1 MALICTCGTELPD
14 NARFCH
20 QCGKP
25 QREEDV
31 VVTPEPLHPELLP
44 PLAHPVSPP
53 INFSNPVAVRV
64 AVLCASMSAL
74 LNFLPLISL
83 GCCLWITGAGFFS
96 AVLYARRTGVL
107 LSSSQG
113 ARLGWLTGLLTF
125 VMTLVLTAVN
135 FVMLRSGGG
144 FREALRRSMERISA
158 QDQITQ
164 QVLDFLT
171 SPAGLTVFLLGY
183 IVLGFI
189 FIASLCIA
197 GGALGAKVMEKE

>member
-1 MALICTCGTELPD
+1 
-14 NARFCH
+14 
-20 QCGKP
+20 
-25 QREEDV
+25 V
-31 VVTPEPLHPELLP
+31 VVAPEPLRPDLLP

-53 INFSNPVAVRV
+53 INFSNPAAVRV
-64 AVLCASMSAL
+64 AVLCSAL
-74 LNFLPLISL
+74 SAFLNFLPLISL

-107 LSSSQG
+107 LSTGEG

-135 FVMLRSGGG
+135 FVVLRSGSG
-144 FREALRRSMERISA
+144 FREALRRSMERVST
-158 QDQITQ
+158 QDQVTQ
-164 QVLDFLT
+164 RVLDFLS
-171 SPAGLTVFLLGY
+171 SPAGLTIFLLGY

>member
-1 MALICTCGTELPD
+1 MVLP
-14 NARFCH
+14 
-20 QCGKP
+20 
-25 QREEDV
+25 
-31 VVTPEPLHPELLP
+31 PEPLRPELLP
-44 PLAHPVSPP
+44 PLARPVSPP

-74 LNFLPLISL
+74 LNFLPFVSL

-96 AVLYARRTGVL
+96 AVLYGRRTGML
-107 LSSSQG
+107 LSAGEG

-135 FVMLRSGGG
+135 FVVLRSGSG
-144 FREALRRSMERISA
+144 FREALRHSMERVST
-158 QDQITQ
+158 QDQVTQ
-164 QVLDFLT
+164 RVLDFLS
-171 SPAGLTVFLLGY
+171 SPAGLTIFLLGY

-189 FIASLCIA
+189 FIASLCVA